1 MLAIRPWAQ
10 APAKPDPLN
19 WLQVEQVV
27 DGLRRYAREVV
38 VGRDLGIELKVKYME
53 KRERVIVKGNLWVP
67 KEGAT
72 E

>member
-1 MLAIRPWAQ
+1 M
-10 APAKPDPLN
+10 
-19 WLQVEQVV
+19 

-72 E
+72 Q